1 MCYGYSSW
9 FEKAR
14 AKELRKAQER
24 IDALN
29 KRTAEPAPAMQS
41 KEPAKPVEERK
52 KVPA

>member
-9 FEKAR
+9 FDKSR
-14 AKELRKAQER
+14 AKDLRKAQEK

-29 KRTAEPAPAMQS
+29 KESASPAPAAPV
-41 KEPAKPVEERK
+41 KEPAKPVEERE